1 MLKKWFSEEQGPP
14 RSAVGKNAGQTLEY
28 AFDFMEAVFGSGQEM
43 VLFLTEL
50 NSDPCS
56 VFFLQQYECQRYDR
70 YNKELLLDER
80 RRTLEAKLKTYR
92 SV

>member
-1 MLKKWFSEEQGPP
+1 MTLWK
-14 RSAVGKNAGQTLEY
+14 RSLAA
-28 AFDFMEAVFGSGQEM
+28 GQEM

-92 SV
+92 SGDIYGRSRE